1 MKTRYIISS
10 ALMALATVGCT
21 DLDVDIKSV
30 YTEYPTDSEIAIE
43 ARISNAYFAFR
54 DAIGRR
60 YDKRLIGF
68 CRHPDLHCEVRS
80 LPCRGHL
87 SSHHQS

>member
-1 MKTRYIISS
+1 MKTRYIISG

-43 ARISNAYFAFR
+43 AVMLISPSAMPLAV
-54 DAIGRR
+54 ATM
-60 YDKRLIGF
+60 K
-68 CRHPDLHCEVRS
+68 V
-80 LPCRGHL
+80 
-87 SSHHQS
+87 SHATLMNIQQSALVVTT